1 MISSLEEKNKILLA
15 GRIELESRM
24 ADIIYESDEILAKYE
39 QIKHINHI
47 LQEKIQSFENEVS
60 IAQDDDQADMIE
72 LQPVQEE

>member
-72 LQPVQEE
+72 LQPVQKE